1 MNRYPVQTYVVEEN
15 KQIIKD
21 AIYKELSRDGQVFI
35 LYNRVQSIEETRS
48 RIQNLV
54 PDARIA
60 IAHGQMSKNELESV
74 ILDFTKPLRFIR
86 EIPSNSVFDSY
97 KGLSRGHISSDP
109 LWFYI
114 INQEDGKVLSL
125 AFLAES
131 LGKTIEQI
139 VYNLDFMSISG
150 QLVETENYL
159 EFHFYPIKRSR
170 EEMPNCD
177 YLLNKL
183 PRLAP
188 YKY

>member
-1 MNRYPVQTYVVEEN
+1 MNKTELIDFFHKHFYCRKGDLNT
-15 KQIIKD
+15 IKKIAETAD
-21 AIYKELSRDGQVFI
+21 EKGYRLIKLGVDNYELH
-35 LYNRVQSIEETRS
+35 E
-48 RIQNLV
+48 
-54 PDARIA
+54 
-60 IAHGQMSKNELESV
+60 KSV
-74 ILDFTKPLRFIR
+74 ILDFTKPLRFVR
-86 EIPSNSVFDSY
+86 ELPSNSVFDSY
-97 KGLSRGHISSDP
+97 KGLSREHISTDP

-131 LGKTIEQI
+131 LGITIEQV
-139 VYNLDFMSISG
+139 VYKLDFMSISG

-170 EEMPNCD
+170 EEIPHSD
-177 YLLNKL
+177 YFLNKL